1 MRYGEICGPVRRR
14 ASSALAW
21 GDDAACRAGP
31 VCPAAGR
38 HCRFLLADG
47 FHPVGRH
54 CRFFCALIA
63 STPWGWHCRFFCALI
78 ASTPWGWHCRFF
90 CGPIASTPQGGGLP
104 HQSRETVHAKQD
116 DCFHPAGRGL
126 APAAVPQH
134 YLCGTFSIDRVSG
147 HHTSSL
153 FTIPSY
159 FDKRPPSA
167 TRDGV
172 GTAALGLTPQGLRHL
187 RMALW
192 DDGGFRPVRGAGVS
206 PAAAGGNFA
215 PCEARPGA
223 LPPGPLRFFEKNRV
237 KLLTLGVR

>member
-1 MRYGEICGPVRRR
+1 MGEIAAR
-14 ASSALAW
+14 SSGGRPPSLHG
-21 GDDAACRAGP
+21 GDDAVRRAGP

-63 STPWGWHCRFFCALI
+63 STPWGWHCRSSARCMLLPREAGACPRRCA
-78 ASTPWGWHCRFF
+78 AT
-90 CGPIASTPQGGGLP
+90 
-104 HQSRETVHAKQD
+104 
-116 DCFHPAGRGL
+116 
-126 APAAVPQH
+126 

-223 LPPGPLRFFEKNRV
+223 LPPGPLQFFEKN
-237 KLLTLGVR
+237 

>member
-1 MRYGEICGPVRRR
+1 MGEIAAR
-14 ASSALAW
+14 SSGGRPPPLHR

-38 HCRFLLADG
+38 HY
-47 FHPVGRH
+47 
-54 CRFFCALIA
+54 RFFAGRWVPLRGAAL
-63 STPWGWHCRFFCALI
+63 
-78 ASTPWGWHCRFF
+78 
-90 CGPIASTPQGGGLP
+90 PIFLRA
-104 HQSRETVHAKQD
+104 
-116 DCFHPAGRGL
+116 DCFHPVGRGL

-147 HHTSSL
+147 HHASSL

-172 GTAALGLTPQGLRHL
+172 GTTALGLTPRGLRHL

-223 LPPGPLRFFEKNRV
+223 LPPGPLQFFEKN
-237 KLLTLGVR
+237 